1 MATPINFSASQLINF
16 STSELQILQCSTTS
30 APGAFA
36 TNSSWALDLMIYN
49 GGTNGAYVVTD
60 GAVSPTAKNNVG
72 GASGTATT
80 YVAPGA
86 YVVIQKGSAQYFAG
100 ITDTSTTTLYLH
112 AGRGA

>member
-16 STSELQILQCSTTS
+16 STSELQILACSS
-30 APGAFA
+30 ASAAGAFV
-36 TNSSWALDLMIYN
+36 TNQNWALDLMIYN
-49 GGTNGAYVVTD
+49 GGSVAAYVVVD
-60 GAVSPTAKNNVG
+60 GAASPTAKNNAG

-86 YVVIQKGSAQYFAG
+86 YVVIQKGSCQYFAG
-100 ITDTSTTTLYLH
+100 ITDSGTTTLYLH